1 MASFS
6 TILNGLKSSLSLAGQ
21 LCSRMSLLPA
31 PTTTAVNSK
40 RNVIYFSHS
49 QGKFR
54 SNRAVLKRFY
64 RLNWGA
70 WIRPRAGRHK
80 HLWRKPYY
88 IRWWAKQHV
97 FCTDEQNKV
106 LDQMVSARYKIPNY
120 FVDDPYE
127 PYQKRN
133 NLVYVPLGKTRIGS
147 SYIDIIND
155 GAN

>member
-1 MASFS
+1 MMSFS
-6 TILNGLKSSLSLAGQ
+6 KSILIRLNIGPIQLCTNLVASILN
-21 LCSRMSLLPA
+21 RNP
-31 PTTTAVNSK
+31 VNLQQQ
-40 RNVIYFSHS
+40 RNVIYFTHS

-54 SNRAVLKRFY
+54 SNKAVLRRFY

-88 IRWWAKQHV
+88 LRWWAKQHV

-106 LDQMVSARYKIPNY
+106 LEQMVSARYKKPTY

-127 PYQKRN
+127 PYQKRH
-133 NLVYVPLGKTRIGS
+133 NLVYVPLGKNRIS
-147 SYIDIIND
+147 RSYMQALLDK
-155 GAN
+155 